1 MKRDIIVIG
10 ASAGGV
16 SALQTLVAGLPQS
29 LQASLFIVMHIPASW
44 PGALPQIL
52 SRAGPL
58 PVVYAAEGMVIEQG
72 TIYVAP
78 SNHHLTMHEG
88 RLHVET
94 GAKEHFVRPA
104 ANVLF
109 RSAARTYG
117 ARVVGVVLT
126 GSGQDGADGL
136 LTIKQYGGVAVIQD
150 PQDASF
156 PSMPLRALAAVAH
169 LHIDYVIPLSNIAPV
184 LMRLV
189 SSSVS
194 RSSAQEEQS

>member
-1 MKRDIIVIG
+1 MERDIIVIG

-29 LQASLFIVMHIPASW
+29 LKASLFIVMHVPASW
-44 PGALPQIL
+44 SSELPRIL

-58 PVVYAAEGMVIEQG
+58 PVLHAAEGMVIEQG
-72 TIYVAP
+72 NIYVAP
-78 SNHHLTMHEG
+78 SNHHLMMHEG

-94 GAKEHFVRPA
+94 GAKEHYVMPA

-136 LTIKQYGGVAVIQD
+136 LTIKQCGGVAVIQD
-150 PQDASF
+150 PQGASF
-156 PSMPLRALAAVAH
+156 PSMPLCAIAAVAH
-169 LHIDYVIPLSNIAPV
+169 LHVDYVIPLSNIAPV
-184 LMRLV
+184 LIRLV
-189 SSSVS
+189 SSSV
-194 RSSAQEEQS
+194 

>member
-1 MKRDIIVIG
+1 MERNI
-10 ASAGGV
+10 
-16 SALQTLVAGLPQS
+16 
-29 LQASLFIVMHIPASW
+29 IVMHVPASW
-44 PGALPQIL
+44 PGALPRIL

-58 PVVYAAEGMVIEQG
+58 PVLHAAEGMVIEQG
-72 TIYVAP
+72 NIYIAP
-78 SNHHLTMHEG
+78 SNHHLMMHQG
-88 RLHVET
+88 RLLLGT
-94 GAKEHFVRPA
+94 GAKEHYVRPA

-136 LTIKQYGGVAVIQD
+136 LTIKQSGGVAVVQD

-156 PSMPLRALAAVAH
+156 PSMPLRAIAAVAH
-169 LHIDYVIPLSNIAPV
+169 HHVDYVIPLSEIAPV
-184 LMRLV
+184 LIRLV